1 MHSFSVDKTDI
12 ITEEFA
18 HLFRIDMDGSRV
30 DIMQQIS
37 YSPLQNLYKGEY
49 FYGTNA
55 NIYYVNNFYCIE
67 INNIITFFRMSIRI

>member
-37 YSPLQNLYKGEY
+37 YSPLQNLHKGEY

-55 NIYYVNNFYCIE
+55 NIHREYSRGFQ
-67 INNIITFFRMSIRI
+67 